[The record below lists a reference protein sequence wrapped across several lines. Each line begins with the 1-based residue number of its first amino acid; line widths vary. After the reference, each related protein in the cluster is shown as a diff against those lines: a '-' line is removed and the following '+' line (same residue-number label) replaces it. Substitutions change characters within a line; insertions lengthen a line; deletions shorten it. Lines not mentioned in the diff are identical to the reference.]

1 MCSEALRLRL
11 THPTAPKMFRRSRQ
25 NLASWFTVSM
35 GSVLIGFAGVLYVTE
50 TQDQRQALDQR
61 LYEICQTMAAA
72 VEDGSYQDRQRIDL
86 ESVPLLGEEALPFS
100 TMLVYARWYGADQ
113 RLIQFYGAIPPERI
127 GNEFGFETIQ
137 DTAQNTTQ
145 NSKPYSAIAP
155 VRLRQLT
162 LPVFENQVLI
172 GYLQVA
178 TPLTEIEADLWELR
192 LVLVM
197 TLVIT
202 LGLVTW
208 IGWILGGLAM
218 QPIRQSYDQLQQFTG
233 DASHELRT
241 PLAAIINHAQVGLM
255 DLNNPDQQKLR
266 LEKIMHGAEAM
277 GKLVGDLLL
286 LARSEGKLSP
296 DDLQRVDLIQLLRHV
311 AADYSSQAHAQK
323 LDWMTMLPDLPLYV
337 QAQPDLL
344 RRAIANLLSNAIQYT
359 AAGSSIC
366 LTAQPHNRT
375 VVIQIKDTGSGISPE
390 DLPHIFK
397 RFYRVDKTRSRHTG
411 GFGLGLAIVEQIIH
425 AHHGQIAVES
435 QLEQGTTVRIA
446 LPLSIQT

>member
-1 MCSEALRLRL
+1 
-11 THPTAPKMFRRSRQ
+11 MFRRSRQ

-35 GSVLIGFAGVLYVTE
+35 GSVLIGFAGVLYITE
-50 TQDQRQALDQR
+50 AQDQRQALDQR
-61 LYEICQTMAAA
+61 LYELCQTMAAA

-86 ESVPLLGEEALPFS
+86 ENVPLLGEEASPFS
-100 TMLVYARWYGADQ
+100 TMLVYARWYDSDQ
-113 RLIQFYGAIPPERI
+113 KLIQFYGAVPPTQL
-127 GNEFGFETIQ
+127 NDEFGFETIR
-137 DTAQNTTQ
+137 DTAHN
-145 NSKPYSAIAP
+145 SAIAVP
-155 VRLRQLT
+155 NLPRLRQLT
-162 LPVFENQVLI
+162 LPVFEDQVLI

-192 LVLVM
+192 LVLVI

-208 IGWILGGLAM
+208 IGWMLGGLAM

-255 DLNNPDQQKLR
+255 DLTNPDEQKLR
-266 LEKIMHGAEAM
+266 LEKIMRGAEAM

-296 DDLQRVDLIQLLRHV
+296 DDLQRVDLVALLRHL
-311 AADYSSQAHAQK
+311 ATEYGSQAHDQK
-323 LDWMTMLPDLPLYV
+323 LAWTATLPDTPLYV

-344 RRAIANLLSNAIQYT
+344 QRAIANLLSNAIQYT
-359 AAGSSIC
+359 AAGDSIH
-366 LTAQPHNRT
+366 LKVAPHNRT
-375 VVIQIKDTGSGISPE
+375 VVLEVQDTGSGISADE
-390 DLPHIFK
+390 LPHIFE

-411 GFGLGLAIVEQIIH
+411 GFGLGLAIVEQIIQ
-425 AHHGQIAVES
+425 AHHGQIRVES
-435 QLEQGTTVRIA
+435 QLERGTTVRIT
-446 LPLSIQT
+446 LPLLNHSVEAAK